1 MKAWQIQSTD
11 GIDGLKQATLSLPR
25 PGPGEVRVR
34 LRANAINY
42 RDLSVVSD
50 PAARGIALPRI
61 PNSDGAGEV
70 LAVGEGGD
78 RVRRRRPRRRLFL
91 PELDGRTLHGGGHGL
106 RAGRRG
112 RRGAGR
118 GGQLQGQRAGEDPR
132 PDRKST
138 RLNSSP

>member
-70 LAVGEGGD
+70 LEVGEGVTEFAAGD
-78 RVRRRRPRRRLFL
+78 RSSRCVFQNRTVQDRRTATM
-91 PELDGRTLHGGGHGL
+91 ETSVL
-106 RAGRRG
+106 RCVIIAG
-112 RRGAGR
+112 
-118 GGQLQGQRAGEDPR
+118 
-132 PDRKST
+132 
-138 RLNSSP
+138 